1 MEGKMETFKVAHF
14 QEQGQQIIVV
24 FLNHQ
29 FSYKTQ
35 EEQNEICSHLQF
47 CATNA
52 GLAGTVVPVWDA
64 GGNRMGFL
72 APQPWHPFFRS
83 VSLGQLAAN
92 INRELTCG

>member
-1 MEGKMETFKVAHF
+1 MEKFQVAHF

-24 FLNHQ
+24 FVNRQ
-29 FSYKTQ
+29 FGHKSQ
-35 EEQNEICSHLQF
+35 AEQNDICSYLQA
-47 CATNA
+47 CATSA

-72 APQPWHPFFRS
+72 APQPWQPFFRS

-92 INRELTCG
+92 INRELTCQ